1 MKQKELSRWLRVFV
15 VFGWA
20 ACVLL
25 SAVIMPTVARD
36 TAMDWPEFAHL
47 RWPCLALFWLGMVP
61 VVIALW
67 HGWKIFGQI
76 GRDNSFCEE
85 NARRLRM
92 ISLLALGDT
101 LLCVIGAVFLLICS
115 ALHPSILLAL
125 ILIALIGLGVFV
137 ASAALS
143 YLTWKAAI
151 LKEENDLTV

>member
-15 VFGWA
+15 VLGWVGCA
-20 ACVLL
+20 LL
-25 SAVIMPTVARD
+25 SAVIMPMLARD
-36 TAMDWPEFAHL
+36 EAAALPEFAYL
-47 RWPCLALFWLGMVP
+47 RWPCLALFWLGMIP

-67 HGWKIFGQI
+67 HGWRIFGEI

-85 NARRLRM
+85 NARRLRA

-101 LLCVIGAVFLLICS
+101 VLCALSTVFLLVCN
-115 ALHPSILLAL
+115 ALHPGILLML
-125 ILIALIGLGVFV
+125 ILIALVGLGVFV